1 MDDSY
6 SRGKSHSIAVGA
18 ENGGNSQCE
27 LGFLLCIFW
36 DIGILLTCIY
46 LRKLSF
52 YVNLKFG
59 CNPGRIGISIVLYNA
74 GSPLKLLDCSR
85 GVK

>member
-1 MDDSY
+1 MDDRY

-18 ENGGNSQCE
+18 ENGGNSQWG
-27 LGFLLCIFW
+27 LGFLLSIFWGIGMLSTCIFF
-36 DIGILLTCIY
+36 
-46 LRKLSF
+46 RKLSF

-59 CNPGRIGISIVLYNA
+59 CNPGRVGISIVLYNA
-74 GSPLKLLDCSR
+74 GSPLKSLDCSS